1 VTAAPASG
9 VLQRSDS
16 PVAGRR
22 AGESRIPTWRN
33 FMSRLYIIS
42 TPIGN
47 LGDLTHRAATVLGE
61 VARVLAEDTRRTSI
75 LLRHY
80 GIATPLQSLN
90 AHNEAGRTAGI
101 LARLEEGEDLALVS
115 DAGTPLISDPG
126 ARIVRS
132 VLEAG
137 HEVVPIP
144 GASAVL
150 AALVAGGLEPEPFT
164 YYGFLPRSGR
174 GRRERLAEVAAL
186 RHTAVLFEAP
196 HRLRRLLAELAEACG
211 AERPAV
217 VARELTK
224 VHETFFRG
232 TIGAAAAYYEEEEP
246 RGEVVVLVG
255 GAGGAGAPGAE
266 DGAGDADAAAK
277 ATAAELVT
285 GGERPSAVARELVR
299 RHGLTRN
306 RAYEIALA
314 AAEGS

>member
-1 VTAAPASG
+1 
-9 VLQRSDS
+9 
-16 PVAGRR
+16 
-22 AGESRIPTWRN
+22 
-33 FMSRLYIIS
+33 MSRLYIIS

-47 LGDLTHRAATVLGE
+47 LGDLTHRAAAVLGA

-80 GIATPLQSLN
+80 GIATPLQSLH
-90 AHNEAGRTAGI
+90 AHNEAARTAGI
-101 LARLEEGEDLALVS
+101 LARLDDGEDLALVS

-126 ARIVRS
+126 ARIVRA
-132 VLEAG
+132 VVAAG

-164 YYGFLPRSGR
+164 FYGFLARSGR
-174 GRRERLAEVAAL
+174 ARRERLAELAAL

-196 HRLRRLLAELAEACG
+196 PRLRRLLAELLEACG
-211 AERPAV
+211 AERQVV

-232 TIGAAAAYYEEEEP
+232 TIREAAAYYEEEEP
-246 RGEVVVLVG
+246 RGEVVVLVAG
-255 GAGGAGAPGAE
+255 ADSAGGAEAAEQAAGAE
-266 DGAGDADAAAK
+266 AEAR
-277 ATAAELVT
+277 ATAAALVT
-285 GGERPSAVARELVR
+285 GGSRPSAVARELVR
-299 RHGLTRN
+299 RHGLARN